1 MKNENNYIIKGGEE
15 GKKRLGLLSEIL
27 ETHSRSFIES
37 VVNLKG
43 KRFLDVGSGGG
54 HVSLMA
60 SDMVGRDGQ
69 ITAIDFDAE
78 IIRLAAEDAKGKG
91 VENITYSVMDAYKL
105 DYENEFDVAY
115 ARFLLSHL
123 QHPEVVLSKMISSV
137 KKDGAVIIEDIDF
150 SGHFCYPH
158 SDAFMDYVR
167 YFSDAALNN
176 GQHPDIG
183 KQLLSM
189 FKNQNQLYDIRFDV
203 IQPVFES
210 GDGKWMA
217 YITMDKIKD
226 SLLQQGLANQDE
238 IEKTLSALKL
248 FTENKN
254 SVISLPRIFRVSGLK
269 S

>member
-27 ETHSRSFIES
+27 ETYTRSFIKS

-60 SDMVGRDGQ
+60 SDMVGQEGQ
-69 ITAIDFDAE
+69 VTAIDFDAE
-78 IIRLAAEDAKGKG
+78 IIKLAAGDAKELGI
-91 VENITYSVMDAYKL
+91 ENIIYRTLDAYAL
-105 DYENEFDVAY
+105 DYENEFDIVF

-123 QHPEVVLSKMISSV
+123 QNPEIVLNKMISSV
-137 KKDGAVIIEDIDF
+137 KKGGAVIIEDIDF

-158 SDAFMDYVR
+158 SDAFMDYVN
-167 YFSDAALNN
+167 YFSKASQNN

-189 FKNQNQLYDIRFDV
+189 LKDQNQLYDIRFDV
-203 IQPVFES
+203 IQPVFKS

-217 YITMDKIKD
+217 YITMDKIKET
-226 SLLQQGLANQDE
+226 LLQQGLANQDD
-238 IEKTLSALKL
+238 IEKTLSELKQ
-248 FTENKN
+248 FTEDKN
-254 SVISLPRIFRVSGLK
+254 SIISLPRIFRVSCLK